1 MRYENIYSSFPCPAS
16 GHFSAASSRVGHFS
30 AASSRVGKILR
41 LLHTTFC
48 HARATR
54 QNGYA
59 TRTSR
64 LRGSGF
70 AIRATENPLSHY
82 PHNIPHKHIYTT
94 LLTVQTS
101 ADRRANKCRQTCR
114 QNQPL
119 PTLPNY
125 MIFIHLKAKVQSAD
139 KMTSK
144 CRCARVRVREETSLM
159 QFLTTTFTN
168 FVLYVL

>member
-1 MRYENIYSSFPCPAS
+1 MAQAPNTTSNGGDA
-16 GHFSAASSRVGHFS
+16 
-30 AASSRVGKILR
+30 SRVGKILR
-41 LLHTTFC
+41 LLHTTFY

-64 LRGSGF
+64 LRGNGF
-70 AIRATENPLSHY
+70 AIRATENPLPHY

-101 ADRRANKCRQTCR
+101 ADKHADKCRQTCR

-119 PTLPNY
+119 SALPNY
-125 MIFIHLKAKVQSAD
+125 MIFMHLKAKVQSAD
-139 KMTSK
+139 KMSSK
-144 CRCARVRVREETSLM
+144 YRCARVRVCEETILM
-159 QFLTTTFTN
+159 QYLTTTYTN